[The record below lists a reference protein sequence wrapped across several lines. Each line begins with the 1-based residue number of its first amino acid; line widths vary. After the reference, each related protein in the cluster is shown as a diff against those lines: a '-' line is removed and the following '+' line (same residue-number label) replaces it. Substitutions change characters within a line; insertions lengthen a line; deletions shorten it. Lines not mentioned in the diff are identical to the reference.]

1 MTRLRA
7 CATIYAMPN
16 MEDTKIFQQLLAK
29 AQSGDAEAMSA
40 VADAYFY
47 GDGVENNPQQCFA
60 WTKRAADADFPKAM
74 FNLALAYEEGL
85 GVEKDMSQF
94 FTWTKKAADAGF
106 PEAIFN
112 LALAYRGGLG
122 VGRDI
127 SQYFAWTKKAAE
139 AGFQK
144 AMFNLAIAYKDG
156 LGVEK
161 DMSQYFAWTKKAAD
175 AGFPDAMFNLAI
187 AYKDGLGVEKNPQ
200 QFFAWTKKAADAG
213 FPDAMFNLA
222 LAYKNGVGVEKD
234 MSQFFAWTKKAVK
247 ADFPKAMLNL
257 AIAYKDGLG
266 VKKNPERFFHWVE
279 VAYRK
284 GDINA
289 AIMFPF
295 SRLWQNEE
303 IDEPTYDEIE
313 GALVDLRD
321 ECKSI
326 LQEKHNEEGQS
337 LSHYT
342 KFVALDSILK
352 EGESNHLR
360 LYNVAYF
367 NDPLE
372 GAAFP
377 AALVDGMCEWIYGR
391 KGEIPHEI
399 AVEGKKF
406 SVYACA
412 FSARDDHLP
421 LWIAYGN
428 NGDGYNITGTIP
440 NHMKADE
447 KSGAMQEMHRSSP
460 LVKDETAAEKSK
472 DALIR
477 VYKVQYGKEA
487 EDTAQRL
494 ALRLENLKSIL
505 EETDKEVTKTVKAV
519 AKWILADLRYLYK
532 DEAFEWEEEYRIIR
546 VAEFNDKK
554 MKPDDRTP
562 PRLYLETPPFLFAES
577 GGKVTVG
584 PCVAKEAAPEL
595 YIRRQLTKNGW
606 NKTTDIAHSKMPYR

>member
-7 CATIYAMPN
+7 CAIIYPMPN
-16 MEDTKIFQQLLAK
+16 MEDTKFFQQQLAK
-29 AQSGDAEAMSA
+29 ARSGDAEAMFV

-47 GDGVENNPQQCFA
+47 GDGVEKDMPQSFA
-60 WTKRAADADFPKAM
+60 WTKKAADAGLPKAMFTLALAYKNGVGVEKDISQFFAWTKKAADANFPKAM
-74 FNLALAYEEGL
+74 FNLAIAYKDGL
-85 GVEKDMSQF
+85 GVGKDMSQF
-94 FTWTKKAADAGF
+94 FAWTKKAADAGLL
-106 PEAIFN
+106 E
-112 LALAYRGGLG
+112 
-122 VGRDI
+122 
-127 SQYFAWTKKAAE
+127 
-139 AGFQK
+139 

-161 DMSQYFAWTKKAAD
+161 DMSQYFPWTKKAAD
-175 AGFPDAMFNLAI
+175 ADFPKAMFNLAI
-187 AYKDGLGVEKNPQ
+187 AYKDSV
-200 QFFAWTKKAADAG
+200 
-213 FPDAMFNLA
+213 
-222 LAYKNGVGVEKD
+222 
-234 MSQFFAWTKKAVK
+234 
-247 ADFPKAMLNL
+247 
-257 AIAYKDGLG
+257 G
-266 VKKNPERFFHWVE
+266 VKKDPAQFFHWVE
-279 VAYRK
+279 EAYKK
-284 GDINA
+284 GVVDA

-303 IDEPTYDEIE
+303 IDEPTYNKIVD
-313 GALVDLRD
+313 ALVALRKK
-321 ECKSI
+321 CQSI
-326 LQEKHNEEGQS
+326 LQEKHREEGQP

-342 KFVALDSILK
+342 KFAALDSVLK
-352 EGESNHLR
+352 GGESNHLR

-377 AALVDGMCEWIYGR
+377 SALGGDMCEWIYGR
-391 KGEIPHEI
+391 KGKIPHEI
-399 AVEGKKF
+399 TVEGKKF

-412 FSARDDHLP
+412 FSALDDHLP

-428 NGDGYNITGTIP
+428 NGDGYNITATIP
-440 NHMKADE
+440 RHLKADE
-447 KSGAMQEMHRSSP
+447 ESGAMQDMHRSFS
-460 LVKDETAAEKSK
+460 LAKDETATEKTK

-546 VAEFNDKK
+546 VAEFGGEKIKED
-554 MKPDDRTP
+554 DDRTP
-562 PRLYLETPPFLFAES
+562 PRFYLETPPFLFAES

-584 PCVAKEAAPEL
+584 PRVAEKDAAEI
-595 YIRRQLTKNGW
+595 YIRQRLTKNGW
-606 NKTTDIAHSKMPYR
+606 DKTTDIAHSKMPYR